1 MCFSVCPP
9 FPHPVC
15 DSYAKYVWA
24 TFQGFSIKLA
34 DLTNFAQVSKGL
46 GILENVVSVT
56 CI

>member
-34 DLTNFAQVSKGL
+34 DLTNFAHVSKGL